1 MTSKLEVLNPHQAFV
16 LLKNAFAIPKLQY
29 VLRASPAYLCRE
41 ELQIFDRA
49 LFGSLGRVT
58 NVSLEGDVCKQA
70 GFPVNFGG
78 LGCRRAE
85 DIALPS
91 FLASMNSVGEL
102 VETILSR
109 INIADTNELAEAVE
123 SLRGASGGAPLPDD
137 PSRQRAWDL
146 PIVERNWEN
155 MLRVADQVCRAR
167 LLVTAQRESGAW
179 LNALPVSTLGTLLDS
194 ESFRVAIALRVGADV
209 CIPHS
214 CRCGGRMD
222 SRGLHGLSCRYSAGC
237 FPRHSAM
244 NDVVKRALQKAGL
257 PSVLEPPGLDR
268 GDGSNSDGITVFP
281 FSGGKSLV
289 WDCTCVDTFAGVHL
303 NRSAMEAGIAANN
316 TEERKRRKYAALAEA
331 HQFEPI
337 AVETMGVY
345 GESTGVII
353 KGNRRCLIEATGD
366 PGRLTGSVKTWLLLF
381 SEAMRSVFSQPV
393 GRGFRGSG
401 EQSSTQPL
409 TSFLR
414 EFPLP

>member
-1 MTSKLEVLNPHQAFV
+1 M
-16 LLKNAFAIPKLQY
+16 
-29 VLRASPAYLCRE
+29 
-41 ELQIFDRA
+41 
-49 LFGSLGRVT
+49 
-58 NVSLEGDVCKQA
+58 
-70 GFPVNFGG
+70 
-78 LGCRRAE
+78 
-85 DIALPS
+85 
-91 FLASMNSVGEL
+91 
-102 VETILSR
+102 
-109 INIADTNELAEAVE
+109 
-123 SLRGASGGAPLPDD
+123 PDD
-137 PSRQRAWDL
+137 PIRQKAWDL

-167 LLVTAQRESGAW
+167 LLAAAQRESGAW

-268 GDGSNSDGITVFP
+268 GDGSRPDGITVFP
-281 FSGGKSLV
+281 FSGCKSLV

-316 TEERKRRKYAALAEA
+316 AEERKRRKYAALAEA

-353 KGNRRCLIEATGD
+353 RAIGRRLIEATGD
-366 PGRLTGSVKTWLLLF
+366 PREATAIQRGNAFSILSAGRERILRVGGAELYPTPHFVPEGISSSLRDFIVLVFDIEVFQIKF
-381 SEAMRSVFSQPV
+381 SKVPQKKLNSKCNQTKIFFFCV
-393 GRGFRGSG
+393 
-401 EQSSTQPL
+401 L
-409 TSFLR
+409 
-414 EFPLP
+414 